1 MTIKEE
7 VLRKLTMDEF
17 SNTSLKVI
25 DLTLKKVEEKID
37 NLLKSQVKNIP
48 RFELEELK
56 QKLRG
61 GE

>member
-1 MTIKEE
+1 MTIKEDILNE
-7 VLRKLTMDEF
+7 VEKADCFDREDVV
-17 SNTSLKVI
+17 S
-25 DLTLKKVEEKID
+25 LTLKKVEEKID

-48 RFELEELK
+48 RFELQHLK